1 MIRRPPRSTRTDTL
15 FPYTTLFRSA
25 QTSYP
30 NGASCAS
37 PAQPCTAWP
46 PHKHRTNT
54 MATRLSVIT
63 TRTGDKGTTGLG
75 DGSRVDKDAPRIAA
89 MGDVDEL
96 NSAIGLLRSE
106 ALPPAIDTLLAR
118 AQNDLFALGAELCI
132 TGHVAPNNEQ

>member
-75 DGSRVDKDAPRIAA
+75 DGSRVDNDAPRLAA
-89 MGDVDEL
+89 MGDVDDL
-96 NSAIGLLRSE
+96 NRPIRPLRTE
-106 ALPPAIDTLLAR
+106 HPPPAIDPLLPP
-118 AQNDLFALGAELCI
+118 AQNHPF
-132 TGHVAPNNEQ
+132 HPAP